1 MEITRSKA
9 AACNFAEWVDIA
21 YWLSFIGKQACFS
34 TLPSLLKCC
43 SEVE

>member
-9 AACNFAEWVDIA
+9 AECDFAEWVDIA
-21 YWLSFIGKQACFS
+21 YWLSFIGKQACFI
-34 TLPSLLKCC
+34 TLPSVLKYC